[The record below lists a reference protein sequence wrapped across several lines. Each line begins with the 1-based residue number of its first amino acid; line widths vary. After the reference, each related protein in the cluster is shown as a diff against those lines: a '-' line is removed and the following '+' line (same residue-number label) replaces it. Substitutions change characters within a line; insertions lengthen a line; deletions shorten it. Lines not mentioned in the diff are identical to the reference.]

1 MSTFVEILK
10 AIGLAVLVFTFLAI
24 VGAMYGVYFER
35 KISGWIQAR
44 FGPKHV
50 GPWGLLQTIADTL
63 KLLQK
68 EHITPRRADA
78 MIFNTAP
85 LIVAVAGL
93 LDWVVIPFGTAF
105 GRVLV
110 VRDINIGI
118 VYFSAM
124 ASLTVIGILA
134 AGWSSNNKYALL
146 GGLRSASQMI
156 SYEIPLALALL
167 WVAMLAG
174 TLSTVGIIEA
184 QRGGWFLFKV
194 PPFGLIAALVFLIAA
209 TAEVNRV
216 PFDLPEAESELVAGY
231 FAEYTGMRFALFQLG
246 EYAEMFAMAAVASIL
261 FLGGWLEPTMP
272 QWVWALLGLG
282 ALALAAFIRF
292 SALREVLLVRPIL
305 ALAAL
310 AAVLC
315 GLMVVGIGLGRT
327 PVLPSMLWF
336 FVKMFGLVFFLMW
349 MRWTYPR
356 LRLDQLLGLS
366 WKVLLPVGL
375 LNLLITGFLLTVAR

>member
-146 GGLRSASQMI
+146 GGLRAASQMI

-356 LRLDQLLGLS
+356 LRLDQLLNLS

>member
-146 GGLRSASQMI
+146 GGLRAASQMI

-194 PPFGLIAALVFLIAA
+194 PPFGLIAALVFLTAA

-336 FVKMFGLVFFLMW
+336 FAKMFGLVFFLMW